1 MPTAE
6 HEHTRIAPAAPM
18 PDRSAATD
26 DFDKAL
32 DEAQVVNRIIA
43 AIAEGSLSD
52 NQERYAGLYSWLS
65 DYLHST
71 LERIELA
78 GMTMRRA

>member
-1 MPTAE
+1 MAE
-6 HEHTRIAPAAPM
+6 HDYTPSPPAAQT
-18 PDRSAATD
+18 PDRSATHD

-43 AIAEGSLSD
+43 AIAKGSLSD

-65 DYLHST
+65 DYLHNT